1 MGAIR
6 ITKRFVE
13 GLAVTVR
20 LVTLSGPIWTIAFA
34 IMRGKTTYSAAP
46 AFAAHLS
53 TVHGRHAVRILHQTT
68 KEQLEVPSSALR

>member
-34 IMRGKTTYSAAP
+34 IMRGKTSYSATP
-46 AFAAHLS
+46 A
-53 TVHGRHAVRILHQTT
+53 
-68 KEQLEVPSSALR
+68 